1 VSDSF
6 DPRLPAIL
14 VEADL
19 VGPRRTVHL
28 TLSLDTGAS
37 ITVIR
42 PRYLVAAGYQ
52 LATSG
57 RSGRIRSAT
66 GGGLAP
72 FVDVSAI
79 SCFGKVRR
87 RLSVLAHDLPPVVT
101 CDGLLGLDF
110 FRGYV
115 LNLDFIR
122 GRIALRAGRWW
133 QFWR

>member
-1 VSDSF
+1 MHV
-6 DPRLPAIL
+6 
-14 VEADL
+14 
-19 VGPRRTVHL
+19 
-28 TLSLDTGAS
+28 TLSLDTGVTV
-37 ITVIR
+37 TVIR

-52 LATSG
+52 LSTSG
-57 RSGRIRSAT
+57 RSGRLRSAT
-66 GGGLAP
+66 GSGLAP

-79 SCFGKVRR
+79 SCLGKVRTAI
-87 RLSVLAHDLPPVVT
+87 SVLAHDMPPVVT

-122 GRIALRAGRWW
+122 GRIELRAGRWW